1 MAPPV
6 NGDNGADPDP
16 DADADADAVLRAQE
30 FLATHHRAVLVTRRR
45 DGAVQTSPVAA
56 GVDAAGRVV
65 ISTPSRTAKA
75 RNLRRDP
82 RASLCVV
89 PDSWYGPWLH
99 LDADTEVVGM
109 PDALPLLEDY
119 YRSISGEHPDWA
131 EFRRVMVAEDR
142 VVLRL
147 TLRHA
152 AGPAVAA

>member
-1 MAPPV
+1 MSTPGAAPSVAEPAAED
-6 NGDNGADPDP
+6 GDRLAP
-16 DADADADAVLRAQE
+16 ARA
-30 FLATHHRAVLVTRRR
+30 FVATHHRAVLVTRRH
-45 DGAVQTSPVAA
+45 DGEVQTSPVAA

-75 RNLRRDP
+75 HNLRRDP

-89 PDSWYGPWLH
+89 PDDWFGPWLH
-99 LDADTEVVGM
+99 VDADTEVVAM

-119 YRSISGEHPDWA
+119 YRSISGEHPDWD
-131 EFRRVMVAEDR
+131 EYRRVMVEEDR

-152 AGPAVAA
+152 AGPAA